1 MTMNDEVIGEKVKQL
16 EADIKEIKDDLKT
29 MPDKI
34 AEKINDSVDIKIK
47 LAISET
53 EKKYQAKLIGLL
65 IAILGEGVALLI
77 KFIMG

>member
-1 MTMNDEVIGEKVKQL
+1 MNEEVITERVKQV

-34 AEKINDSVDIKIK
+34 AEKVNESVDIKIK

-77 KFIMG
+77 KFIVG

>member
-1 MTMNDEVIGEKVKQL
+1 MNDEVLGEKVKQL

-34 AEKINDSVDIKIK
+34 AEKVNESVDIKIK

-53 EKKYQAKLIGLL
+53 EKKWQAKLIGLL

>member
-1 MTMNDEVIGEKVKQL
+1 MNDEVITEKVKQL
-16 EADIKEIKDDLKT
+16 ETDIKEIKDDLKT

-34 AEKINDSVDIKIK
+34 AEKINDSVDMKIK

>member
-1 MTMNDEVIGEKVKQL
+1 MTDELIEEKVKQL

-34 AEKINDSVDIKIK
+34 AEKVNESVDMKIK
-47 LAISET
+47 LAIAET

>member
-1 MTMNDEVIGEKVKQL
+1 MNEEVITERVKQV
-16 EADIKEIKDDLKT
+16 EADIKEIKDDLKS
-29 MPDKI
+29 MPEKI
-34 AEKINDSVDIKIK
+34 AEKINDSVDMKIK

>member
-1 MTMNDEVIGEKVKQL
+1 MGDEVITEKVKQL

-34 AEKINDSVDIKIK
+34 AEKINDSVDMKIK

>member
-1 MTMNDEVIGEKVKQL
+1 MNEEVIAERVKQV

-34 AEKINDSVDIKIK
+34 AEKINDSVDMKIK

>member
-1 MTMNDEVIGEKVKQL
+1 MNEDVITERVKQV

-53 EKKYQAKLIGLL
+53 EKKYQAKLIGLW

>member
-1 MTMNDEVIGEKVKQL
+1 MNEEVITERVKQV

-34 AEKINDSVDIKIK
+34 AEKINDSVDMKIK

-53 EKKYQAKLIGLL
+53 EKSIKQNLSACLLQFLEKGLHFL
-65 IAILGEGVALLI
+65 
-77 KFIMG
+77 

>member
-1 MTMNDEVIGEKVKQL
+1 MNDEVLEEKVKQL

-34 AEKINDSVDIKIK
+34 AEKVNTSVDMKIK

-53 EKKYQAKLIGLL
+53 
-65 IAILGEGVALLI
+65 
-77 KFIMG
+77 

>member
-1 MTMNDEVIGEKVKQL
+1 MNDEVLEEKVKQV

-34 AEKINDSVDIKIK
+34 AEKVNTSVDMKIK

-65 IAILGEGVALLI
+65 VAILGEGVALLI